1 MTVSMPVDAEQAWKD
16 LQRIRVPQER
26 VYDEYERS
34 ASGGRGMTY
43 GTAALM
49 WVFLAGVGMDL
60 PGWGVGLFLGA
71 YVGLLSV
78 LIVMNSRRSRMQLH
92 HTRCTGRMWVTFG
105 AAGVL
110 VGGTIVLAD
119 HLTKPLGPLYA
130 GLIQATVAVAVY
142 LLFLGPANRW
152 AAESV
157 RSGGEPAVADE
168 EAGR

>member
-1 MTVSMPVDAEQAWKD
+1 MAMSMPVDAEQAWKD

-34 ASGGRGMTY
+34 ASGGRGTTY

-60 PGWGVGLFLGA
+60 PQWGVGLFLA
-71 YVGLLSV
+71 VYIGLLGV
-78 LIVMNSRRSRMQLH
+78 LIVMSGRRSRMQLH
-92 HTRCTGRMWVTFG
+92 RTRCTGRMWAVFG

-110 VGGTIVLAD
+110 VGGTVVLAD
-119 HLTKPLGPLYA
+119 HLTEGLEPIHAGP
-130 GLIQATVAVAVY
+130 IQATAAVALY

-152 AAESV
+152 AADSV
-157 RSGGEPAVADE
+157 RTTGAPVTDK